1 MRRLKVAHVITRLD
15 LGGAQRNTLY
25 TWTHLDP
32 RRFQA
37 LLICGRG
44 GLLDE
49 EACAAAAVSGGPR
62 LLWLPALVREVSP
75 ARDLLALLGLWNL
88 FLAERPDVVH
98 THSSKAGVLGRLA
111 ARLAGVPVL
120 VHTCHGFGFHE
131 GQRAPLKSAAVSLER
146 FCGGLSDALIFV
158 SRANQETAKELG
170 LGDPRRYR
178 LIRSG
183 VELSGLPAKLEAR
196 SRRKMELGL
205 GRHKLVVASVGN
217 LKPQKNPED
226 FLSMAERVAEACPEA
241 EFLFVGDG
249 PLRARLEARLLAKG
263 LSGRVVL
270 AGWRRDVAE
279 LLTLCDVFVLTS
291 LWEGLPRALVEAM
304 KSGLPPVCYAVD
316 GVRDV
321 VQDGVN
327 GLLAPPRDAA
337 KLSEGVLRLLGNEA
351 LRRRLGEAAAASIGP
366 EFDIGEMVKAQERLY
381 EELTAARPKTDA

>member
-1 MRRLKVAHVITRLD
+1 MD

-131 GQRAPLKSAAVSLER
+131 GQRAPLKSAAV
-146 FCGGLSDALIFV
+146 
-158 SRANQETAKELG
+158 
-170 LGDPRRYR
+170 
-178 LIRSG
+178 
-183 VELSGLPAKLEAR
+183 
-196 SRRKMELGL
+196 
-205 GRHKLVVASVGN
+205 
-217 LKPQKNPED
+217 
-226 FLSMAERVAEACPEA
+226 
-241 EFLFVGDG
+241 
-249 PLRARLEARLLAKG
+249 
-263 LSGRVVL
+263 
-270 AGWRRDVAE
+270 
-279 LLTLCDVFVLTS
+279 
-291 LWEGLPRALVEAM
+291 
-304 KSGLPPVCYAVD
+304 
-316 GVRDV
+316 
-321 VQDGVN
+321 
-327 GLLAPPRDAA
+327 
-337 KLSEGVLRLLGNEA
+337 
-351 LRRRLGEAAAASIGP
+351 
-366 EFDIGEMVKAQERLY
+366 
-381 EELTAARPKTDA
+381 